1 MSQHV
6 PEDPDTLTDYLAAGI
21 ATIALLWLLG
31 IATHMYLTDGTISS
45 EILYAILGL
54 VAVSAAT
61 LFGVDKIKKIWFR
74 GD

>member
-1 MSQHV
+1 MTV
-6 PEDPDTLTDYLAAGI
+6 PENPDALTDYLAAGI

-31 IATHMYLTDGTISS
+31 IATHMYLTDGVINS

-61 LFGVDKIKKIWFR
+61 LFGVEKIKKLWF
-74 GD
+74 GKD